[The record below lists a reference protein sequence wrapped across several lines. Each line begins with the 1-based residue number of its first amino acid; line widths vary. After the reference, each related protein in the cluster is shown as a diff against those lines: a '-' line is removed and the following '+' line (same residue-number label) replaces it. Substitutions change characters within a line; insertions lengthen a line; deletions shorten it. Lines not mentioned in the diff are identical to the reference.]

1 MKKPKLIL
9 SNRTP
14 PILREIQKNIDK
26 NNPKKKKNVSI
37 INIKKVYTIKK
48 EKETVHQN
56 SNFKIT
62 YNFFLRLVID
72 GK

>member
-14 PILREIQKNIDK
+14 PILREIQRSIDEG
-26 NNPKKKKNVSI
+26 NPKKEGNVSI
-37 INIKKVYTIKK
+37 VNIKKVYTVKK
-48 EKETVHQN
+48 GKETVHQG
-56 SNFKIT
+56 SNFRVA
-62 YNFFLRLVID
+62 YSFFLRLVID